1 MKLFVGSLPF
11 ALTDQELQELFETI
25 GSVVSAKII
34 LDRATGRSR
43 GFGFVEMSDNAEA
56 KKAEEE
62 LNGKDI
68 LGRTIVV
75 KEAHDRDSSDSRE
88 RSFNR

>member
-43 GFGFVEMSDNAEA
+43 GFGFVEMSDSSEA

-62 LNGKDI
+62 LNGKEI